1 MLIKSSEPFYFPGND
16 TGCLLIH
23 GFSGSPSEMRLLGEY
38 LADKGYS
45 VLGIRLPGHGT
56 KIEDLNRI
64 TWQDWSNAVQDGW
77 HILHPNTKRIFLI
90 GFSMGGALALYQAS
104 ILPVEGLVCLSTP
117 YELGPDSRANIFS
130 LVSDII
136 SYASQGETNCLK
148 DDQAGDNFS
157 YDRYPFKGLIQL
169 FRLLVPMRATLPDI
183 KVPTFLIHSQNDIGI
198 PPQNMEKIALALGTP
213 QEDIRK
219 LLLENSGHVVTRDC
233 DKDLVFESIHEFI
246 QDVLDSQT

>member
-23 GFSGSPSEMRLLGEY
+23 GFSGAPAEMRLLGEY

-64 TWQDWSNAVQDGW
+64 TWQDWSNAVLDGW
-77 HILHPNTKRIFLI
+77 HILHPNTKRVFLI
-90 GFSMGGALALYQAS
+90 GFSMGGALALYHAPF
-104 ILPVEGLVCLSTP
+104 LPTEGLICLSTP
-117 YELGPDSRANIFS
+117 YELGPDSRVNIFS
-130 LVSDII
+130 LFSDII
-136 SYASQGETNCLK
+136 SYASQGESNCLEE
-148 DDQAGDNFS
+148 DQAGDNFS
-157 YDRYPFKGLIQL
+157 YDRYPIKGLIQL
-169 FRLLVPMRATLPDI
+169 VRLLEPMRASLAEI
-183 KVPTFLIHSQNDIGI
+183 KVPTFLIHSQKDIGI
-198 PPQNMEKIALALGTP
+198 PPQNMEKIAQALGTP
-213 QEDIRK
+213 QESVRK

-246 QDVLDSQT
+246 QDVLESQT